1 MTTMVFSC
9 AGQLLKQ
16 TVGLAMGGYCS
27 PGLAIIVCMMH
38 ERAWC
43 LRKQVRPTQ
52 LVAVRYVDDMTV
64 VLVNTP
70 AAKALLADLVQNA
83 LPPEC
88 ELENEQPL
96 GVSVRMLECAVSVL
110 DGTVL
115 ITHHHKN
122 AASLQ
127 ESGVQQ
133 FRKFVDYSSAHPA
146 SVKQGVILGAFNR
159 VLSNTSSS
167 GATSSCI
174 LQLLTYLAELLLLQ
188 YPVPFLRRVVNR
200 FFPRGLSEARQAT
213 WQVCAPVLL
222 HMLRSV
228 TV

>member
-1 MTTMVFSC
+1 MF
-9 AGQLLKQ
+9 
-16 TVGLAMGGYCS
+16 
-27 PGLAIIVCMMH
+27 
-38 ERAWC
+38 
-43 LRKQVRPTQ
+43 LRVQQ
-52 LVAVRYVDDMTV
+52 QAAHIVAVI
-64 VLVNTP
+64 
-70 AAKALLADLVQNA
+70 Q
-83 LPPEC
+83 
-88 ELENEQPL
+88 
-96 GVSVRMLECAVSVL
+96 
-110 DGTVL
+110 
-115 ITHHHKN
+115 N

-146 SVKQGVILGAFNR
+146 SVKQGVILWAFNR